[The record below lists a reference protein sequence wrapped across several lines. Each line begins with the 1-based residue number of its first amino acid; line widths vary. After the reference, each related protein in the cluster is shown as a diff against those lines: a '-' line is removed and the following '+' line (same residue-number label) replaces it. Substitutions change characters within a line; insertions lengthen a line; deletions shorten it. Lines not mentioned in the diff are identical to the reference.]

1 MYQDPR
7 SDSFTSFIL
16 LPILYGSFLEILPVF
31 DIYDVMYTKGG
42 IHVDEWDFLF
52 SVMNVYIL
60 KIMSDLQSKFEG
72 TFLCQA

>member
-7 SDSFTSFIL
+7 NDSFTSFIL

-31 DIYDVMYTKGG
+31 DIYDVMYTKG

-60 KIMSDLQSKFEG
+60 KTMSDLQSKFEG

>member
-7 SDSFTSFIL
+7 NDSFTSFIL

-31 DIYDVMYTKGG
+31 DIYDVMYTKG
-42 IHVDEWDFLF
+42 IHVDEWDFPF

>member
-7 SDSFTSFIL
+7 NDSFTSFIL

-31 DIYDVMYTKGG
+31 DIYDVMYTKG